1 MSSDHVAGTT
11 LDKTHLSQ
19 LYLVLF
25 ALHVVLP
32 RLLNPTAF
40 KGWSVECFSD
50 LSAAEILPLKAGE
63 QSLIVLNY

>member
-25 ALHVVLP
+25 VLHVVLP

-40 KGWSVECFSD
+40 KGWLVECLPE
-50 LSAAEILPLKAGE
+50 LSATQILPLKAGE
-63 QSLIVLNY
+63 QNLIVLNY